1 MNKKK
6 KAMSG
11 FKKEWLMQVRAL
23 FLPLPAALARRA
35 KEVHNRL
42 LRWTQTKISPM
53 SRYSRRSLIKL
64 FKIR

>member
-1 MNKKK
+1 
-6 KAMSG
+6 MSG
-11 FKKEWLMQVRAL
+11 FKKEWLMRVRERAL
-23 FLPLPAALARRA
+23 FIPLKAALARRA

-42 LRWTQTKISPM
+42 LRWTQTKRSPL